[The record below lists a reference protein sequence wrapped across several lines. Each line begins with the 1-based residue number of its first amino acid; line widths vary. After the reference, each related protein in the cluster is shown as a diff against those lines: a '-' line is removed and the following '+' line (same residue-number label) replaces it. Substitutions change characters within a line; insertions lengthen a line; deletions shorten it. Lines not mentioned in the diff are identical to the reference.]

1 MKAVRITHFS
11 KHPFLVETVDEED
24 GGLCEGH
31 EEVTES
37 QVHNE
42 VIWQVP
48 QLLVTV
54 LTHTRMGWSEGL
66 IFFFYSRSL
75 TRELQKRKA
84 KKPCQASTVL
94 LVASSLQW

>member
-1 MKAVRITHFS
+1 MIVDYIFFFYHICKNVEKAVRITHFS

-31 EEVTES
+31 EEVTER

-42 VIWQVP
+42 VIWQAP

-54 LTHTRMGWSEGL
+54 FTHTRRGWSEGSL
-66 IFFFYSRSL
+66 FIYFF
-75 TRELQKRKA
+75 
-84 KKPCQASTVL
+84 
-94 LVASSLQW
+94 W